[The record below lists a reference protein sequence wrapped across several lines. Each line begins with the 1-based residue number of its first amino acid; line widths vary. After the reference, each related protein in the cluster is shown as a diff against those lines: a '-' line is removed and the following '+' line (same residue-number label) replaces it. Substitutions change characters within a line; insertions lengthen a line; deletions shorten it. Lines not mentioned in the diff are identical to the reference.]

1 MTEYKGNRN
10 NKGITD
16 QECLGFIDTKKKK
29 REREEAEE
37 AEECKSISEQRTTD
51 TWK

>member
-16 QECLGFIDTKKKK
+16 QKCLGVINTKKK
-29 REREEAEE
+29 REREEEE
-37 AEECKSISEQRTTD
+37 EEEKFKSISEQQTID

>member
-16 QECLGFIDTKKKK
+16 QECLGFIDTKK
-29 REREEAEE
+29 RERVREKEEEE
-37 AEECKSISEQRTTD
+37 KFKSISEKQTID